1 MLYAVGFGSNIAPA
15 ENLPRALA
23 LLREDVPILALSQAW
38 ETPPVDA
45 PGPNYYNAVA
55 LITFPLDTE
64 QLKTRVL
71 RPIEAALGR
80 VRTADPN
87 APRPIDLDILMAGQR
102 VLDEDIW
109 HRTHWAVP
117 MAEVMPNLKH
127 PESGQTLAEIA
138 RQLVNRTALRPV
150 ALTGW
155 EIQKA

>member
-1 MLYAVGFGSNIAPA
+1 VLYAVGFGSNIAPA

-23 LLREDVPILALSQAW
+23 LLREHVPILALSQVW
-38 ETPPVDA
+38 ETPPVGA

-55 LITFPLDTE
+55 LITFPLEAE

-71 RPIEAALGR
+71 RLIEAALGR

-109 HRTHWAVP
+109 RFAHWAVP

-127 PESGQTLAEIA
+127 PENGQTLAETA
-138 RQLVNRTALRPV
+138 QQLANRTALRPV

-155 EIQKA
+155 AMQKA